1 MGMAP
6 SPAAD
11 ACIELCFFCQDET
24 RKESS
29 RVLCSIGLP
38 PCHVSQAKKK
48 RAKAGSQNL
57 VGSNNKAQKNGN
69 RANAWR

>member
-6 SPAAD
+6 SPAAAD

-29 RVLCSIGLP
+29 RVVCSIGLP
-38 PCHVSQAKKK
+38 PCHVSQSKKK
-48 RAKAGSQNL
+48 KKERGKSGLSE
-57 VGSNNKAQKNGN
+57 SS
-69 RANAWR
+69 R